1 MNQEAI
7 KERLVS
13 AFGAEVIQGAVLF
26 ADQMAVTVVKDK
38 ILDVCRFLK
47 TDPDLAFDLLSFVG
61 GVDRHPASPRFE
73 VVYQLYSMRHKHRFR
88 IKAMVEEE
96 QEGLGTIDSVVEL
109 WPTASWHD
117 RETAEM
123 FGIEFTGHPDP
134 RKLLLPEEWH
144 VYPLRKDFPVEGTE
158 DTPDLPAAQIRE
170 G

>member
-1 MNQEAI
+1 
-7 KERLVS
+7 
-13 AFGAEVIQGAVLF
+13 
-26 ADQMAVTVVKDK
+26 
-38 ILDVCRFLK
+38 
-47 TDPDLAFDLLSFVG
+47 
-61 GVDRHPASPRFE
+61 
-73 VVYQLYSMRHKHRFR
+73 
-88 IKAMVEEE
+88 MVEEE

-109 WPTASWHD
+109 WPTASWHE

-134 RKLLLPEEWH
+134 RKLLLPEEWY